1 MATKAC
7 GSKPLELEALKK
19 PVSGEKLGS
28 ESDRW
33 NIRLS

>member
-1 MATKAC
+1 MATKPFA
-7 GSKPLELEALKK
+7 SKPLELEAPKK